1 MSCVA
6 ARIEAHDASEATSA
20 TLACV
25 KRSASRVFF
34 DNSAADASN
43 ARVAC
48 VSNASVST
56 RRKKERVMSSS
67 KSSKSSKSKSSKSVK
82 QTQQSDVRIE
92 THANGV
98 KFSNKR
104 PGVIACIVEMLRNA
118 NAETPISKLDI
129 LTELVRR
136 FPERGQDKL
145 QATLTMQVPSG
156 LLIEKK
162 IKVQT
167 VIDQSSK
174 VRRYW
179 IDQSETDKLQAA
191 YAARRVSVSELT
203 DAEKQEQKSE

>member
-1 MSCVA
+1 
-6 ARIEAHDASEATSA
+6 
-20 TLACV
+20 
-25 KRSASRVFF
+25 
-34 DNSAADASN
+34 
-43 ARVAC
+43 
-48 VSNASVST
+48 
-56 RRKKERVMSSS
+56 MSSS
-67 KSSKSSKSKSSKSVK
+67 TRKSKSSKSSKSVK

-118 NAETPISKLDI
+118 NADKPISKLDI
-129 LTELVRR
+129 LTELVKR

-167 VIDQSSK
+167 VIDASSK

-179 IDQSETDKLQAA
+179 IDQSETNKLQAA

>member
-1 MSCVA
+1 MSKSTARKSRKASKVA
-6 ARIEAHDASEATSA
+6 APAVEQ
-20 TLACV
+20 V
-25 KRSASRVFF
+25 KV
-34 DNSAADASN
+34 
-43 ARVAC
+43 
-48 VSNASVST
+48 
-56 RRKKERVMSSS
+56 
-67 KSSKSSKSKSSKSVK
+67 
-82 QTQQSDVRIE
+82 E

-118 NAETPISKLDI
+118 NADTPISKLDI
-129 LTELVRR
+129 LTELVKR
-136 FPERGQDKL
+136 FPERGSDKL

-174 VRRYW
+174 VRRYY

-191 YAARRVSVSELT
+191 YANRRVSNSELT
-203 DAEKQEQKSE
+203 DAEKNETK